1 MHEVVAAVLTKE
13 QIESIQRQQA
23 DLDLTPQIAGA
34 AVQIIE
40 AGRKVLLAG
49 QPDKAAD
56 TNAAA
61 DYLLR
66 RFKQVAFDAACHH
79 SREVNRGRPR
89 G

>member
-1 MHEVVAAVLTKE
+1 MLTKE
-13 QIESIQRQQA
+13 QIEAIRRHQA
-23 DLDLTPQIAGA
+23 DPDLTAQIAGA
-34 AVQIIE
+34 AFAVIQ
-40 AGRKVLLAG
+40 AGRKALLAR